1 MIVEWTEPYA
11 VDFPDDEI
19 LRICNM
25 VREEGYDEEKV
36 ILEIIGVT
44 EGFDDYNFYAWGT
57 EQTKEVLD
65 EIKHRIGGVQ
75 LSMFDEEEPSD
86 AC

>member
-1 MIVEWTEPYA
+1 MVLEWTELYT

-19 LRICNM
+19 LRICEM
-25 VREEGYDEEKV
+25 VRQDGYDEAKV

-44 EGFDDYNFYAWGT
+44 EGFDDYDYYAWGT

-65 EIKHRIGGVQ
+65 EIKHRVGGVQ
-75 LSMFDEEEPSD
+75 LSMFDEEENED